1 MCRRTS
7 SEPHI
12 FFSMCWVTTVC
23 CSAHALLLLR
33 ISASS
38 FAAPCETPSSLSLSS
53 VAAVPVAVAAATAA
67 MFSATSS
74 LDLVLLCALHAIG
87 TTGPFAK
94 FMLVVKPAS
103 KE

>member
-1 MCRRTS
+1 
-7 SEPHI
+7 
-12 FFSMCWVTTVC
+12 
-23 CSAHALLLLR
+23 
-33 ISASS
+33 
-38 FAAPCETPSSLSLSS
+38 LSS